1 VAVDA
6 ALAARV
12 RALLADRN
20 DVAEKRMVG
29 GLSFV
34 VDGHLCVGVSGDAL
48 LVRVGPD
55 AYKATL
61 DESGVRPLAMGR
73 KHPVGYVLVAGGT
86 ITTDDELRAWIE
98 RGLAF
103 VATLPPRARARS
115 QASG

>member
-1 VAVDA
+1 MAVDA

-29 GLSFV
+29 GLSIV
-34 VDGHLCVGVSGDAL
+34 VGGHLCVGVSGDAL

-61 DESGVRPLAMGR
+61 DEPGVRPLAMGR
-73 KHPVGYVLVAGGT
+73 KHPVGYVLVAGDAL
-86 ITTDDELRAWIE
+86 TTDGELRAWIE

-103 VATLPPRARARS
+103 VATLPPRARAKGKTAR
-115 QASG
+115 